1 MADILNL
8 TPSPVL
14 VTGGGSAKTQPV
26 EQAID
31 VSAYD
36 WIDLAIDA
44 PGGTPGTVVALSSM
58 TLQEADADW
67 VQAAITTGSIP
78 GNSFNHH
85 LEVPASGQPLFRY
98 IRWKITPGGSN
109 GSATISG
116 LARRG

>member
-8 TPSPVL
+8 PPSPVL

-36 WIDLAIDA
+36 RIDLAIDT
-44 PGGTPGTVVALSSM
+44 PGGAPSTVEILTSM

-67 VQAAITTGSIP
+67 GQAANPTGPPP
-78 GNSFNHH
+78 GNTFNPP
-85 LEVPASGQPLFRY
+85 LEVPASRQTTSPHPPRKNWPL
-98 IRWKITPGGSN
+98 
-109 GSATISG
+109 
-116 LARRG
+116 